1 MFIVWRFSFSFLHHN
16 IWLKMLALYQ
26 LIIIIWLHINFSQ
39 FVLSQTL
46 LKGFHT
52 VLDSSQC
59 LYNVRLYLWR
69 HIYRS
74 VVFWLWRFWCFIS
87 LIFRRKLVQSYRL
100 QFLLIL
106 IFIFKITID
115 LIGCLKQLFQCL
127 FSLLLLKFT

>member
-1 MFIVWRFSFSFLHHN
+1 MFIVWRFSFSFLNPN

-39 FVLSQTL
+39 FVLSRTL

-59 LYNVRLYLWR
+59 LYYVRLYLWR

-127 FSLLLLKFT
+127 FSLLLL